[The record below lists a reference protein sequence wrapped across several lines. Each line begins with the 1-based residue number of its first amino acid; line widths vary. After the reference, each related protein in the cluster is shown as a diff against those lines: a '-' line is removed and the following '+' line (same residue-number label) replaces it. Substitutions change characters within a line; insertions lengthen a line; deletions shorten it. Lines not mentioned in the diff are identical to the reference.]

1 MEEDMI
7 RDCSVDKFLENKH
20 AFTTIDVRSP
30 GEFADSHI
38 PGSVNIPLFTNEERA
53 LVGTIYKQKGQK
65 QAKWQAMEIVS
76 PKIPGILDQIQEIEK
91 SGQEPMVYC
100 WRGGMRSQSVA
111 TFATLAG
118 LHVRRLE
125 GGYRAYREHVVERIA
140 DLIPEESVVI
150 TGMTGTGKTEI
161 LHHLKTAGYPVLDLE
176 KYANHK
182 GSVFGSIGGEPPHNQ
197 KMFDALLFEDLK
209 KIQGSSYFIMEGESK
224 RIGHAVQPPELAEKK
239 LKGLHIT
246 VYSSI
251 EKRMERIYE
260 QYVKPYE
267 HSSAF
272 HERVELALNM
282 IIKRMKSIDIQ
293 QELLRCV
300 NEKDYMELIRLLM
313 ENYYDPRYGNKV
325 GDYENP
331 EIFVCS
337 DSILQATNEIAE
349 IIEQSR
355 KAKIKV

>member
-1 MEEDMI
+1 MI
-7 RDCSVDKFLENKH
+7 RDCSVEKFLENKH
-20 AFTTIDVRSP
+20 RYTTIDVRSP

-53 LVGTIYKQKGQK
+53 LIGTLYKQEGQK
-65 QAKWQAMEIVS
+65 EAKWKAMEIVS
-76 PKIPGILDQIQEIEK
+76 PKIPDMLARIQEIEE
-91 SGQEPMVYC
+91 SGREPMVYC

-118 LHVRRLE
+118 LHVRRIE
-125 GGYRAYREHVVERIA
+125 GGYRAYREHVIEHLS
-140 DLIPEESVVI
+140 DLIPDEAVVI
-150 TGMTGTGKTEI
+150 TGMTGTGKTDI
-161 LHHLKTAGYPVLDLE
+161 LQHLKTAGYPVLDLE

-182 GSVFGSIGGEPPHNQ
+182 GSVFGSIGGEAPHNQ

-209 KIQGSSYFIMEGESK
+209 KLKGSPYFIMEGESK
-224 RIGHAVQPPELAEKK
+224 RIGHAVQPTELAEKK

-267 HSSAF
+267 HSDAF
-272 HERVELALNM
+272 HERVELALKM
-282 IIKRMKSIDIQ
+282 IIKRIKSFDIQ
-293 QELLRCV
+293 MELLRCV
-300 NEKDYMELIRLLM
+300 EERDYLPLIRLLM
-313 ENYYDPRYGNKV
+313 EHYYDPRYSNKV

-337 DSILQATNEIAE
+337 DSILEATNKIAE

-355 KAKIKV
+355 RAKIEV

>member
-1 MEEDMI
+1 MI
-7 RDCSVDKFLENKH
+7 RDCSIEKFLENKERYL
-20 AFTTIDVRSP
+20 TIDVRSP

-53 LVGTIYKQKGQK
+53 LIGTIYKQEGQK
-65 QAKWQAMEIVS
+65 EAKWKAMEIVS
-76 PKIPGILDQIQEIEK
+76 PKIPDMLARIQEIEE
-91 SGQEPMVYC
+91 SGLEPMVYC

-118 LHVRRLE
+118 LHVRRIE
-125 GGYRAYREHVVERIA
+125 GGYRAYREHVVEHIS
-140 DLIPEESVVI
+140 DLIPAESVVI

-161 LHHLKTAGYPVLDLE
+161 LQHLKTAEYPVLDLE

-182 GSVFGSIGGEPPHNQ
+182 GSVFGSIGEEVPHNQ

-209 KIQGSSYFIMEGESK
+209 ELKGSPYFIMEGESK

-267 HSSAF
+267 YSEAF
-272 HERVELALNM
+272 HERVELALKM
-282 IIKRMKSIDIQ
+282 ILKRIKSVDIQ
-293 QELLRCV
+293 KELLHCV
-300 NEKDYMELIRLLM
+300 KEKDYRELSRLLM
-313 ENYYDPRYGNKV
+313 EHYYDPRYSNKV

-337 DSILQATNEIAE
+337 DSILEATNKIAE

-355 KAKIKV
+355 RAKIEV